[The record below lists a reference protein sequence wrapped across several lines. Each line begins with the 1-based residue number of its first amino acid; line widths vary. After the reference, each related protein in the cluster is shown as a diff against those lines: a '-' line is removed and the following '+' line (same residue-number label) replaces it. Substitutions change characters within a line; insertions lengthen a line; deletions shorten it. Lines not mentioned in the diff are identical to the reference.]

1 MTNARIGQ
9 ELGLSTPVA
18 VLYLGMVAALYAGHA
33 VGLALLVVF
42 GPTTSGR
49 SSVLVP
55 VVALSLLVA
64 CSLVLALVSRQ
75 LRPGT
80 NLLLHPLRALALL
93 YGSAVPVAWRS
104 LRPFPAGADAGP
116 DGG

>member
-18 VLYLGMVAALYAGHA
+18 VVYLAMVAALYVAHV
-33 VGLALLVVF
+33 VGLVLLVVF
-42 GPTTSGR
+42 GPTLSGR
-49 SSVLVP
+49 PSTVVP
-55 VVALSLLVA
+55 VVAVSLLTA
-64 CSLVLALVSRQ
+64 CWLVLALVSRQ

-93 YGSAVPVAWRS
+93 YGLAVPVAWRS
-104 LRPFPAGADAGP
+104 LRPFPAGTDAEADGA
-116 DGG
+116 